1 MYAIFKSGGKQ
12 YKVINGQLLII
23 ERLKQNIGQIVEF
36 NQVLMIVN
44 QNQINIGAPL
54 VTGGIIK
61 AEVIDHNKGKKIKII
76 KFRRRKHYRKQQGHR
91 QFFTTVKIINI
102 KS

>member
-1 MYAIFKSGGKQ
+1 MYAIFKTGGKQ

-61 AEVIDHNKGKKIKII
+61 AEVIGHNKGKKIKII